1 MKLSELKGE
10 HAVEVIADII
20 APIVNIVQDQKE
32 LQLFRGTKEDGET
45 DYDMAVRNFKE
56 KIPKLLKNHK
66 KDVLDILC
74 AINGSNPDDLS
85 VVDIIKGA
93 IELTNDQDFISLF
106 LSAVNTAEQ
115 TPPTVSSDNAKHS
128 KPE

>member
-10 HAVEVIADII
+10 RAVEVIADII
-20 APIVNIVQDQKE
+20 APLVNIAQDQNE
-32 LQLFRGTKEDGET
+32 LQLFRGVKQEGET
-45 DYDMAVRNFKE
+45 DYEMAIRDFKV

-74 AINGSNPDDLS
+74 AINGSNPDELS
-85 VVDIIKGA
+85 VIDIIKGA

-106 LSAVNTAEQ
+106 LSAVNTAEK
-115 TPPTVSSDNAKHS
+115 TPPTV
-128 KPE
+128 